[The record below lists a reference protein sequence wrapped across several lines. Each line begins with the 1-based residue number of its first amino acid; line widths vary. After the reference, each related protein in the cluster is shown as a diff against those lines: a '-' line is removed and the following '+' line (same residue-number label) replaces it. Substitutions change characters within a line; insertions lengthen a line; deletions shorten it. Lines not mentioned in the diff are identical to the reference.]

1 MLLVLS
7 PSKTLDFESAHRL
20 IRYSQPDML
29 LKSQLLVAEL
39 KTYSTDKLANLMDI
53 SDKLATLNA
62 QRYRAFKVPFTLHN
76 ARQALLAFKGDVY
89 EGIHATEYNDE
100 DWDFA
105 QNHVRILSGL
115 YGLLKPLDL
124 MQPYRLEM
132 GTQLK
137 TRFGKDLY
145 AFWGESITNSL
156 NQAMEGQTNSALIN
170 LASQEYFKA
179 VKPKLLRA
187 PVVDIVFKEKQKGA
201 LKVIGIHAKKARGM
215 MAEHIIK
222 NKLDK
227 PAELRGFKEG
237 GYRFEKSLS
246 SENDYVFVR

>member
-7 PSKTLDFESAHRL
+7 PSKTLDFESAHPL

-39 KTYSTDKLANLMDI
+39 KAYSTDKLANLMDI

-62 QRYRAFKVPFTLHN
+62 QRYRSFKVPFTLHN

-89 EGIHATEYNDE
+89 DGIHAVAYSDE

-156 NQAMEGQTNSALIN
+156 NQAMEGHSDPLLIN

-179 VKPKLLRA
+179 VKPKLLRF
-187 PVVDIVFKEKQKGA
+187 PVVDIVFKEKHKGA
-201 LKVIGIHAKKARGM
+201 FKVIGIHAKKARGV
-215 MAEHIIK
+215 MAEYIIK
-222 NKLDK
+222 NRLDRPSDLK
-227 PAELRGFKEG
+227 DFQQES
-237 GYRFEKSLS
+237 YRFDKKTS
-246 SENDYVFVR
+246 SDHAYVFIR

>member
-7 PSKTLDFESAHRL
+7 PSKTLDYESEHRL
-20 IRYSQPDML
+20 VRYSQPDML

-39 KTYSTDKLANLMDI
+39 KTYSTDKLAALMEI
-53 SDKLATLNA
+53 SDKLATLNS
-62 QRYRAFKVPFTLHN
+62 QRYRSFKVPFTLHN

-89 EGIHATEYNDE
+89 EGIHASEYSDA

-145 AFWGESITNSL
+145 AFWGESITSAL
-156 NQAMEGQTNSALIN
+156 NQALEGHENPVLIN

-179 VKPKLLRA
+179 VKPKLLHA
-187 PVVDIVFKEKQKGA
+187 PVVEMVFKEKHKGT
-201 LKVIGIHAKKARGM
+201 LKVIGIHAKKARGV
-215 MAEHIIK
+215 MAEFIIR
-222 NKLDK
+222 NKLDLLHEIK
-227 PAELRGFKEG
+227 DFREE
-237 GYRFEKSLS
+237 GYRFDKTLS
-246 SENDYVFVR
+246 SETAYVFLR

>member
-1 MLLVLS
+1 MILVLS
-7 PSKTLDFESAHRL
+7 PSKTLDYESDSRL
-20 IRYSQPDML
+20 VRYSQPDML
-29 LKSQLLVAEL
+29 LKTQLLVAEL
-39 KTYSTDKLANLMDI
+39 KTFSTDKLADLMEL

-62 QRYRAFKVPFTLHN
+62 QRYRSFKVPFTLHN

-89 EGIHATEYNDE
+89 EGIHADQYNDA

-105 QNHVRILSGL
+105 QSHVRILSGL

-124 MQPYRLEM
+124 IQPYRLEM

-156 NQAMEGQTNSALIN
+156 NQAMEGHSNPLLIN

-179 VKPKLLRA
+179 VKPKLLRF
-187 PVVDIVFKEKQKGA
+187 PVMDIVFKEKQKGA
-201 LKVIGIHAKKARGM
+201 LKVIGLHAKKARGL
-215 MAEHIIK
+215 MAEFIVK
-222 NKLDK
+222 QRLDEAK
-227 PAELRGFKEG
+227 GLQRFREG
-237 GYRFEKSLS
+237 GYQFQKSLS
-246 SENDYVFVR
+246 TETEYVFVR

>member
-1 MLLVLS
+1 MLIVLS
-7 PSKTLDFESAHRL
+7 PSKTLDYESESRL

-39 KTYSTDKLANLMDI
+39 KTYSTDKLADLMEI

-89 EGIHATEYNDE
+89 EGIHAADYGDD

-156 NQAMEGQTNSALIN
+156 NQALEGHKNPVLIN

-179 VKPKLLRA
+179 VNPKLLHA
-187 PVVDIVFKEKQKGA
+187 PVVEMVFKEKHKGA
-201 LKVIGIHAKKARGM
+201 LKIIGLHAKKARGM
-215 MAEHIIK
+215 MAQYIIR
-222 NKLDK
+222 NRLDS
-227 PAELRGFKEG
+227 PADMKDFKDE
-237 GYRFEKSLS
+237 GYRFEKALS
-246 SENDYVFVR
+246 SESQFVFVR